1 MTRSYI
7 FDKCTH
13 ETEDEQTKIIT
24 PHIEVKGGVG
34 KHGDPCTETIV
45 WSTVHYPFLSILPL
59 VPYLL

>member
-1 MTRSYI
+1 MIRSYI

-24 PHIEVKGGVG
+24 PHIDIKGAVG

-45 WSTVHYPFLSILPL
+45 
-59 VPYLL
+59 